1 MILIWNSPALSPD
14 WGWSQLWLQRL
25 CWGWRAGCSVQPAEP
40 IVCQFCIKWLEDKVS
55 HFVTQQCVSFLI
67 HYVAGSPALMPSGL
81 QEVCVCVCV
90 MVSVWANKSVSL
102 HNLERQSSG
111 FPSLQ
116 MPGDEYLLSHPFYP
130 CSPHHFLCLSP
141 SPSLSR
147 TSLSILSALLCPL
160 CFVLLSSLFFVPPVC
175 FFLDSILLD

>member
-1 MILIWNSPALSPD
+1 MSILHKVTGGQGEPLCHPAV
-14 WGWSQLWLQRL
+14 RL
-25 CWGWRAGCSVQPAEP
+25 ISNPLGCRESSSDALR
-40 IVCQFCIKWLEDKVS
+40 F
-55 HFVTQQCVSFLI
+55 
-67 HYVAGSPALMPSGL
+67 AGS
-81 QEVCVCVCV
+81 VCVCHG
-90 MVSVWANKSVSL
+90 VSL

>member
-81 QEVCVCVCV
+81 QEVCVCVSWCLSELIKVCLSTIWRDKAQGFLVYRCLGMNTFCHIPFILVLLITFSASRPLHHSLVPHSASCQHFFVLCV
-90 MVSVWANKSVSL
+90 LCSCHHYFLFLLSVS
-102 HNLERQSSG
+102 
-111 FPSLQ
+111 F
-116 MPGDEYLLSHPFYP
+116 
-130 CSPHHFLCLSP
+130 
-141 SPSLSR
+141 
-147 TSLSILSALLCPL
+147 
-160 CFVLLSSLFFVPPVC
+160 
-175 FFLDSILLD
+175 